1 MILKRT
7 LAFTFP
13 DFDFNLKRFHS
24 DSNSRASKVRSS
36 CNHKMK
42 NLLVCDYPIFS
53 RFICIFNRKLCPSV
67 NYVLLKKFFHND
79 QHLDLHWCW
88 VDLPV
93 QSTILFSTIQ
103 ILKFRIQLLRW
114 IEFYWNLVE
123 HQHETLLIWSLNII
137 QLGFIIYE
145 PKISLTTLN
154 MKITDEIVF

>member
-7 LAFTFP
+7 LALTFP
-13 DFDFNLKRFHS
+13 DFDFNLKEVSHWFQL
-24 DSNSRASKVRSS
+24 DQLLW
-36 CNHKMK
+36 NHKIK
-42 NLLVCDYPIFS
+42 ENLLVCDYPIFS
-53 RFICIFNRKLCPSV
+53 RFVCIFNRKLCPSV

-79 QHLDLHWCW
+79 QQLDLHWCW